1 MTEREWHSP
10 IVDDEIAEP
19 WRRLVGFVI
28 DWMIL
33 VMIALILV
41 SVLRIDLGERDGL
54 RLPAS
59 VLIVQGL
66 VAAAYYIGF
75 TVSRGQTPGKMLIG
89 TRVVMERTGA
99 NGPDPRSRFVRPA
112 LGGARRFCVSARS
125 QCCRCGHLRLVAV
138 RQPPSRTAR
147 QSRED
152 GGGVCAPTRTE
163 VTPSGTRPVQRV
175 PQRPPPG
182 LGRWPGTLAPL
193 SLSHCAVRHWL
204 PARHLVLRIRR
215 TWSRSR

>member
-1 MTEREWHSP
+1 MTEREWPRP
-10 IVDDEIAEP
+10 ILDDEIAEP

-41 SVLRIDLGERDGL
+41 SVLRIDLGAGDGL

-89 TRVVMERTGA
+89 TRVVMERTG
-99 NGPDPRSRFVRPA
+99 
-112 LGGARRFCVSARS
+112 
-125 QCCRCGHLRLVAV
+125 QI
-138 RQPPSRTAR
+138 
-147 QSRED
+147 
-152 GGGVCAPTRTE
+152 
-163 VTPSGTRPVQRV
+163 
-175 PQRPPPG
+175 PG
-182 LGRWPGTLAPL
+182 LGPSALRWVVPGVFAFLPGISVVA
-193 SLSHCAVRHWL
+193 AVIYGWL
-204 PARHLVLRIRR
+204 LFDSRRRGLHDKAAKTVVVHAR
-215 TWSRSR
+215 

>member
-1 MTEREWHSP
+1 MTEPEWHSP

-28 DWMIL
+28 DWTIL

-41 SVLRIDLGERDGL
+41 SVFRIDLGEGDAL

-89 TRVVMERTGA
+89 TRVVMERTG
-99 NGPDPRSRFVRPA
+99 
-112 LGGARRFCVSARS
+112 
-125 QCCRCGHLRLVAV
+125 QI
-138 RQPPSRTAR
+138 
-147 QSRED
+147 
-152 GGGVCAPTRTE
+152 
-163 VTPSGTRPVQRV
+163 
-175 PQRPPPG
+175 PG
-182 LGRWPGTLAPL
+182 LGPSALRWVVPGVFAFLPGISVVA
-193 SLSHCAVRHWL
+193 AAIYGWL
-204 PARHLVLRIRR
+204 LFDSRRRGLHDKAAKTVVVHAR
-215 TWSRSR
+215 

>member
-41 SVLRIDLGERDGL
+41 SVLRIDLGEGDAL
-54 RLPAS
+54 RLPAA

-89 TRVVMERTGA
+89 TRVVMERTG
-99 NGPDPRSRFVRPA
+99 
-112 LGGARRFCVSARS
+112 
-125 QCCRCGHLRLVAV
+125 QI
-138 RQPPSRTAR
+138 
-147 QSRED
+147 
-152 GGGVCAPTRTE
+152 
-163 VTPSGTRPVQRV
+163 
-175 PQRPPPG
+175 PG
-182 LGRWPGTLAPL
+182 LGP
-193 SLSHCAVRHWL
+193 SAVRWVVPGVFAFLPGISVVAAAIYAWL
-204 PARHLVLRIRR
+204 LFDSRRRGLHDKAAKTVVVHAR
-215 TWSRSR
+215 

>member
-41 SVLRIDLGERDGL
+41 SVLRIDLGEGEGL

-66 VAAAYYIGF
+66 VAAGYYIGF

-89 TRVVMERTGA
+89 TRVVMERTG
-99 NGPDPRSRFVRPA
+99 
-112 LGGARRFCVSARS
+112 
-125 QCCRCGHLRLVAV
+125 QI
-138 RQPPSRTAR
+138 
-147 QSRED
+147 
-152 GGGVCAPTRTE
+152 
-163 VTPSGTRPVQRV
+163 
-175 PQRPPPG
+175 PG
-182 LGRWPGTLAPL
+182 LGPSALRWVVPGVFAFLPGISVVA
-193 SLSHCAVRHWL
+193 AVIYGWL
-204 PARHLVLRIRR
+204 LFDSRRRGLHDKAAKTVVVHAR
-215 TWSRSR
+215 

>member
-10 IVDDEIAEP
+10 VVDDEIAEP

-41 SVLRIDLGERDGL
+41 SVFRIDLGEGDAL

-89 TRVVMERTGA
+89 TRVVMERTG
-99 NGPDPRSRFVRPA
+99 
-112 LGGARRFCVSARS
+112 
-125 QCCRCGHLRLVAV
+125 QI
-138 RQPPSRTAR
+138 
-147 QSRED
+147 
-152 GGGVCAPTRTE
+152 
-163 VTPSGTRPVQRV
+163 
-175 PQRPPPG
+175 PG
-182 LGRWPGTLAPL
+182 LRPSALRWVVPGVFAFLPGISVVA
-193 SLSHCAVRHWL
+193 AAIYGWL
-204 PARHLVLRIRR
+204 LFDSRRRGLHDKAAKTVVVHAR
-215 TWSRSR
+215 

>member
-41 SVLRIDLGERDGL
+41 SVLRIDLGAGDAL
-54 RLPAS
+54 RLPTS

-89 TRVVMERTGA
+89 TRVVMERTG
-99 NGPDPRSRFVRPA
+99 
-112 LGGARRFCVSARS
+112 
-125 QCCRCGHLRLVAV
+125 QI
-138 RQPPSRTAR
+138 
-147 QSRED
+147 
-152 GGGVCAPTRTE
+152 
-163 VTPSGTRPVQRV
+163 
-175 PQRPPPG
+175 PG
-182 LGRWPGTLAPL
+182 LRPSAIRWVVPGVFAFLPGISVVA
-193 SLSHCAVRHWL
+193 AAIYGWL
-204 PARHLVLRIRR
+204 LFDSRRRGLHDKAAKTVVVHAR
-215 TWSRSR
+215 

>member
-33 VMIALILV
+33 VMIALLLV
-41 SVLRIDLGERDGL
+41 SVLRIDFGEGDAL

-89 TRVVMERTGA
+89 TRVVMERTGQIPGFRPSA
-99 NGPDPRSRFVRPA
+99 IRWVVPGFFAFLPGISVVAAVIYGWLVFDSRRRGLHDKAAKTVVVH
-112 LGGARRFCVSARS
+112 AR
-125 QCCRCGHLRLVAV
+125 
-138 RQPPSRTAR
+138 
-147 QSRED
+147 
-152 GGGVCAPTRTE
+152 
-163 VTPSGTRPVQRV
+163 
-175 PQRPPPG
+175 
-182 LGRWPGTLAPL
+182 
-193 SLSHCAVRHWL
+193 
-204 PARHLVLRIRR
+204 
-215 TWSRSR
+215 

>member
-41 SVLRIDLGERDGL
+41 SVLRIDLGEGDAL
-54 RLPAS
+54 RLPAA

-89 TRVVMERTGA
+89 TRVVMERTG
-99 NGPDPRSRFVRPA
+99 
-112 LGGARRFCVSARS
+112 
-125 QCCRCGHLRLVAV
+125 QI
-138 RQPPSRTAR
+138 
-147 QSRED
+147 
-152 GGGVCAPTRTE
+152 
-163 VTPSGTRPVQRV
+163 
-175 PQRPPPG
+175 PG
-182 LGRWPGTLAPL
+182 LRPSAIRWVVPGVFAFLPGISVVA
-193 SLSHCAVRHWL
+193 AAIYGWL
-204 PARHLVLRIRR
+204 LFDRRRRGLHDKAAKTVVVHAR
-215 TWSRSR
+215 